1 MNKFLIAFLT
11 LCFSASLLAAE
22 GFSSLEEQMT
32 GKEFTAAGLDKL
44 SAEELAALNNWIRAR
59 SLVTLDAPA
68 AGAATAAAVAADADA
83 TGGDRRGF
91 KSKGDEDETPITSR
105 IVGRFSG
112 WDGQTVFRLENGM
125 IWVQDDKD
133 TFYIKPIDN
142 PPVTIESGLFGSW
155 HLSVEGYNSDCRVRR
170 IQ

>member
-1 MNKFLIAFLT
+1 MNKFLIICLSLSISFP
-11 LCFSASLLAAE
+11 LLAAE

-44 SAEELAALNNWIRAR
+44 SAEELAALNNWIRGR
-59 SLVTLDAPA
+59 SLATLDAPVAAAATTA
-68 AGAATAAAVAADADA
+68 AGAEAT
-83 TGGDRRGF
+83 TGDQRGF
-91 KSKGDEDETPITSR
+91 KTKGDEDETPITSR
-105 IVGRFSG
+105 LIGRFSG

-133 TFYIKPIDN
+133 TFFIKPIDN
-142 PPVTIESGLFGSW
+142 PQVTIEPGMFGSW
-155 HLSVEGYNSDCRVRR
+155 HLSVEGYNSDCKVRR